1 MKKKNNSEEFT
12 KYYLACVDLCN
23 KINWLECFN
32 WFLSVNQELQ
42 AVYHTTLYKI
52 EKYCDI
58 NSSWELSLADLYVE
72 RLDYVRYTYQQVDHD
87 KSEEISKLIK
97 EKDDATK
104 KIIQTE
110 KLINEMLEQYP
121 SLKERYD
128 RIDFLPF

>member
-1 MKKKNNSEEFT
+1 MKEEN
-12 KYYLACVDLCN
+12 KYYLACVTLCD

-32 WFLSVNQELQ
+32 WFLSVDEENR

-58 NSSWELSLADLYVE
+58 NSSWELALADLYVD
-72 RLDYVRYTYQQVDHD
+72 RLDYVRYIIQQVEHD

-97 EKDDATK
+97 ERDDATK

-110 KLINEMLEQYP
+110 KLINEMLEEYP
-121 SLKERYD
+121 KLKEWYETK
-128 RIDFLPF
+128 DFLPF

>member
-1 MKKKNNSEEFT
+1 MKEEN
-12 KYYLACVDLCN
+12 KYYLACVSLCD

-32 WFLSVNQELQ
+32 WFLSVDEENR

-58 NSSWELSLADLYVE
+58 NSSWELALADLYVE
-72 RLDYVRYTYQQVDHD
+72 RLDYVRYTIQQVEHD

-97 EKDDATK
+97 ERDDATK

-110 KLINEMLEQYP
+110 KLINEMLEEYP
-121 SLKERYD
+121 KLKERYET
-128 RIDFLPF
+128 RDFLPF

>member
-1 MKKKNNSEEFT
+1 MKEEN
-12 KYYLACVDLCN
+12 KYYLACVTLCD

-32 WFLSVNQELQ
+32 WFLSVDEENR

-58 NSSWELSLADLYVE
+58 NSSWELALADLYVD
-72 RLDYVRYTYQQVDHD
+72 RLDYVRYTIQQVEHD

-97 EKDDATK
+97 ERDDATK

-110 KLINEMLEQYP
+110 KLINEMLEEYP
-121 SLKERYD
+121 KLKERYETK
-128 RIDFLPF
+128 DFLPF